1 MSITVRLEAENRL
14 KGEIWREFC
23 LEMETLAERSLSL
36 SLLLSM
42 PLHTYLL
49 PRSTYD
55 QHSVNDNSDDDAQ
68 EQQQEQQHEEYGE
81 EGALRVAVI
90 DDDDGGLA
98 GAADGAHKREGSI
111 RPEP

>member
-1 MSITVRLEAENRL
+1 
-14 KGEIWREFC
+14 
-23 LEMETLAERSLSL
+23 METLAERSLSL

-55 QHSVNDNSDDDAQ
+55 QHSVDDNSDDDAQ
-68 EQQQEQQHEEYGE
+68 EQQEHEEYGE

-111 RPEP
+111 LLEPRGTFPC

>member
-1 MSITVRLEAENRL
+1 
-14 KGEIWREFC
+14 
-23 LEMETLAERSLSL
+23 METLAERSLSL

-55 QHSVNDNSDDDAQ
+55 QHNVDDDDDDDAQ
-68 EQQQEQQHEEYGE
+68 EQQQEQQEQQEHEE

-98 GAADGAHKREGSI
+98 GAGDGARKREGSI
-111 RPEP
+111 RLEP

>member
-1 MSITVRLEAENRL
+1 
-14 KGEIWREFC
+14 
-23 LEMETLAERSLSL
+23 METLAERSLSL

-42 PLHTYLL
+42 RLHTYLF
-49 PRSTYD
+49 PKTTYD
-55 QHSVNDNSDDDAQ
+55 QHSVDNDSDDDAQ
-68 EQQQEQQHEEYGE
+68 EQQEHEEYGE

-90 DDDDGGLA
+90 DDDDGGGLA